1 MIITGIV
8 LIIGIMILII
18 CRFISKYDVGYKTF
32 FIGTIVV
39 VTPIILTLFIY
50 MLILLVLVKVA
61 PYNLEIYTIPS
72 IILVIGLMTFIIWIS
87 ISKFDIEIKSGLKL
101 IISLIMLLVTLLGI
115 GLSLDSNDM
124 TKENVKSVLIEYK
137 NINNSNDSKENKNK
151 RYEKAI
157 ESTIESKENNQFF
170 IVENMTVISLLASSS
185 YGILLLLVNYKTEIT
200 TKPEDNP

>member
-87 ISKFDIEIKSGLKL
+87 INKFDIEIKSGLKL

-170 IVENMTVISLLASSS
+170 IVENMTVISLLTSSS